1 MNRTILNVA
10 QSFIFP
16 ILWLSAAV
24 LMGALIGTLV
34 GGLFVP
40 SGADAP
46 TTSPY
51 AVAYTMSDP
60 YHPTM
65 SIGTT
70 AITLI
75 TDEKMVAAKLAEYN
89 KGRDT
94 EAYALAVYT
103 EKECTIYVAEPEG
116 RNDIEGLST
125 LGHEV
130 LHCFKGCYHE
140 GGCTERIL
148 ASDI

>member
-1 MNRTILNVA
+1 MQKNVLA
-10 QSFIFP
+10 ITYSIVFP
-16 ILWLSAAV
+16 TLWLVAAV
-24 LMGALIGTLV
+24 LMGALIGTLI
-34 GGLFVP
+34 GGVFVD
-40 SGADAP
+40 GAADAP
-46 TTSPY
+46 VTSPY
-51 AVAYTMSDP
+51 AIAYTMSDP

-65 SIGTT
+65 NVGST

-75 TDEKMVAAKLAEYN
+75 TDEKLVASKLAEYN
-89 KGRDT
+89 EGRDT
-94 EAYALAVYT
+94 VAYALAVYT
-103 EKECTIYVAEPEG
+103 EKECTIYVSEPEG

-148 ASDI
+148 AKE